1 MFLFQIRADL
11 NENSIRRRQEQARE
25 QAQFA
30 LDTQVLKDSNFFI
43 PKRESYLEASGVLH
57 SRIGHGH
64 IEWKT
69 PYARRLYYNPQYN
82 FSKDVNPNAQGL
94 WFEAAKAA
102 HGREWAEVAGV
113 PYSRI
118 FNGRG

>member
-1 MFLFQIRADL
+1 VDL
-11 NENSIRRRQEQARE
+11 NEQSLGRRQEEARE

-30 LDTQVLKDSNFFI
+30 LDQQVLKDSNFFI
-43 PKRESYLEASGVLH
+43 PKREAYLEASGIMH
-57 SRIGHGH
+57 SRLGKGH

-94 WFEAAKAA
+94 WFEAAKAI
-102 HGREWAEVAGV
+102 HHREWAETAGV

>member
-1 MFLFQIRADL
+1 MLNFNVRVNFDETDL
-11 NENSIRRRQEQARE
+11 QRRFDNARD
-25 QAQFA
+25 QAQLA

-43 PKRESYLEASGVLH
+43 PKRERYLESSGVLH
-57 SRIGHGH
+57 SRLGEGH
-64 IEWKT
+64 IEWRT

-102 HGREWAEVAGV
+102 YLRRWEEIAGV
-113 PYSRI
+113 PYSRF
-118 FNGRG
+118 FNGRR